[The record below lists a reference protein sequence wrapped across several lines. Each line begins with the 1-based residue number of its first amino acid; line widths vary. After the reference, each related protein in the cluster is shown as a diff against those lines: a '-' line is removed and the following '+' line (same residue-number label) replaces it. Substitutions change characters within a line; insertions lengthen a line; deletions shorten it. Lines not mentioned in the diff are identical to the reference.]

1 MMVMRLLLL
10 VMMMMV
16 MKIDVFGSDTAKI
29 VAIHLLFAFLIILV
43 IF

>member
-1 MMVMRLLLL
+1 ML
-10 VMMMMV
+10 VMMMI

-29 VAIHLLFAFLIILV
+29 VAIHLLFAFLMILV

>member
-1 MMVMRLLLL
+1 ML
-10 VMMMMV
+10 
-16 MKIDVFGSDTAKI
+16 MKIDVFDSDTAKI